1 MNRSIRAVKK
11 LLLLLAS
18 CLVSLLLAEGAVRL
32 LGAAPEVGVLERGRY
47 RVSPNPRIGYEPI
60 PGYEYRGDDLEN
72 YDFRGRANSLGFRDR
87 EHPRQK
93 PAGAYRILVLGD
105 SIAAGHQV
113 PRTEDVFPARLEA
126 LLRQRGVPAEVL
138 NFAVSGYNT
147 EQEVETLRD
156 KGLAFEPDLVLLAYC
171 LNDRQKEVVGDVVRG
186 LLEEQRKGGRVPASG
201 PAWLLSSHLYRLVR
215 FGLSGLGQGGQQAG
229 DTEVAA
235 DPAAPGS
242 DRADQ
247 DTVAPSFARLAG
259 LAREHDFQVLVTVF
273 PRFRKLSDYGPWEPE
288 HRAVADLSRRHGFA
302 HLDLLEA
309 YRGPC
314 WTGDLGD
321 LALDRWHPTPLGH
334 RCAAEAL
341 APVVARLA
349 GQAGR
354 P

>member
-1 MNRSIRAVKK
+1 VKK

-87 EHPRQK
+87 EHPRRK
-93 PAGAYRILVLGD
+93 PAGTYRILVLGD
-105 SIAAGHQV
+105 SIAAGHRV
-113 PRTEDVFPARLEA
+113 PRTEDVFPARLET
-126 LLRQRGVPAEVL
+126 LLRRRGLPAEVL

-186 LLEEQRKGGRVPASG
+186 LLEEQRKDGKVPASG
-201 PAWLLSSHLYRLVR
+201 PTWLLSSHLYRLVR
-215 FGLSGLGQGGQQAG
+215 FGLSGLGGGGQQAG
-229 DTEVAA
+229 DTEVPA
-235 DPAAPGS
+235 DPAAH
-242 DRADQ
+242 AAKE
-247 DTVAPSFARLAG
+247 DTVAPSFARLAD
-259 LAREHDFQVLVTVF
+259 LAREYRFQVLVAVF
-273 PRFRKLSDYGPWEPE
+273 PRFRKLSAYGPWEPE

-309 YRGPC
+309 YRGAC
-314 WTGDLGD
+314 WTGDLDD
-321 LALDRWHPTPLGH
+321 LALDRWHPTPRGH

-341 APVVARLA
+341 APVVAQLA